1 VPFTKVLS
9 HGDEIRPL
17 SIVVAISSGL
27 ALWHA
32 KRIAPKVPP
41 LLTALAVGTLV
52 YYALHLLGFG
62 SRLGP
67 TLGAAPTFAEVA
79 LAAPPALLDLV
90 RHPKFL
96 ELAPA
101 ILTSALSLALVAS
114 IDALLCSRLLGM
126 QSSDRQ
132 LAHLGLGNVAAALFG
147 GITSGFNLGPTN
159 VNRGFGGKSHV
170 SVLVNAGVTFL
181 TLIALLPVIAHFP
194 RAVLSG
200 AIVVIAIQALDP
212 WTIKTVRQLATR
224 DVLDWK
230 RASIDLGVSVGV
242 AVLAIAT
249 DIVIAVMAGLVI
261 AIAFFL
267 VRMSR
272 SIIRTSRRAEML
284 RSRRVRDP
292 GSMAILGEHGGR
304 IVVVELEGAMFFG
317 TAERL
322 VDHVDAELARPT
334 SIVILDFKR
343 VTEVDVTGARILT
356 QLADRLAKKN
366 AQLALSS
373 LSGPAMIG
381 RALLDMGVIEALGV
395 ERSFADRDQALEWAE
410 DRVLAENGGVERRS
424 DEIAPRAW
432 ISSRISRRPSAKR

>member
-1 VPFTKVLS
+1 
-9 HGDEIRPL
+9 
-17 SIVVAISSGL
+17 
-27 ALWHA
+27 
-32 KRIAPKVPP
+32 
-41 LLTALAVGTLV
+41 
-52 YYALHLLGFG
+52 
-62 SRLGP
+62 
-67 TLGAAPTFAEVA
+67 
-79 LAAPPALLDLV
+79 
-90 RHPKFL
+90 
-96 ELAPA
+96 
-101 ILTSALSLALVAS
+101 
-114 IDALLCSRLLGM
+114 
-126 QSSDRQ
+126 
-132 LAHLGLGNVAAALFG
+132 
-147 GITSGFNLGPTN
+147 

-170 SVLVNAGVTFL
+170 SVLVNAAVTFL

-212 WTIKTVRQLATR
+212 WTIKTVRQLAAR

-230 RASIDLGVSVGV
+230 RAAIDLGVSLGV
-242 AVLAIAT
+242 AVLAIVT

-261 AIAFFL
+261 AIGFFL

-292 GSMAILGEHGGR
+292 ASMAILAEHGSR

-334 SIVILDFKR
+334 SVVILDFKR

-356 QLADRLAKKN
+356 QLADRLSKKN

-395 ERSFADRDQALEWAE
+395 ERSFPDRDQALEWAE
-410 DRVLAENGGVERRS
+410 DRVIAEKRRRGGPQR
-424 DEIAPRAW
+424 
-432 ISSRISRRPSAKR
+432 